1 MQRPIGFLCAPSHDF
16 LEYEE
21 IYARQLAKHAR
32 TDPEHVVP
40 LPSMEAGRFAA
51 YQLYDFCDS
60 FSVRLSAGEPY
71 GGYLE
76 LLGRYHTMPVIAAG
90 NTSGTI
96 SSRIART
103 TA

>member
-1 MQRPIGFLCAPSHDF
+1 MPPAEIQFHFSHADC
-16 LEYEE
+16 
-21 IYARQLAKHAR
+21 QL
-32 TDPEHVVP
+32 P
-40 LPSMEAGRFAA
+40 
-51 YQLYDFCDS
+51 DS
-60 FSVRLSAGEPY
+60 FSVRLSAAQRQALGPLLEGLSTGEPY